1 MGRFV
6 KEPNKVIKRINQNNL
21 VDEEKLIN
29 GLIK

>member
-6 KEPNKVIKRINQNNL
+6 KELIKRINQNNL
-21 VDEEKLIN
+21 ADEVKLIN